1 MTDKRYGLRDGV
13 LGAIL
18 QTLPGKLASH
28 WLIQGM
34 AYMDGTERTFKL
46 ALDLV
51 LAAVLAPL
59 LLTIGLPVI
68 TAAAAALILAHSLN
82 FLFNGHLRGALKWHG
97 IGGIPRA
104 SLEAELVQI
113 ARRLTSKPAIKEA
126 FVFGSLSRGELHD
139 GSDLDIR
146 VIREPGLRAGLAA
159 CTAVLLERTR
169 SLASGVPLD
178 IYVWDSTAH
187 LERMRS
193 DEPPVDLRDIAN
205 WRAHA
210 AEEQDDGS
218 SSGPAER

>member
-1 MTDKRYGLRDGV
+1 MSDKRYGLKHGV
-13 LGAIL
+13 LGAVL

-34 AYMDGTERTFKL
+34 AYMDSTERMFKL
-46 ALDLV
+46 ALDAVLV
-51 LAAVLAPL
+51 LALTPL
-59 LLTIGLPVI
+59 LLMVGLPAV
-68 TAAAAALILAHSLN
+68 AAAAVAFVLAHSLN

-97 IGGIPRA
+97 IGGVSRA
-104 SLEAELVQI
+104 RVEAELVQI
-113 ARRLTSKPAIKEA
+113 ARRLTSTPAIKEA

-169 SLASGVPLD
+169 SLTSGVPLD

-193 DEPPVDLRDIAN
+193 DERPVDLRVIAGGQ
-205 WRAHA
+205 AHTVQKPD
-210 AEEQDDGS
+210 EGS
-218 SSGPAER
+218 AS